1 MMIPYIEILEW
12 QSNSLKPSFVI
23 EPSQF
28 WAELSFSET
37 GEFEIYAVA
46 TKENLRLAKWQMVK
60 IPNKPYL
67 WVITKV
73 TYEYN
78 ADGAR
83 MVSASGFEAK
93 WITSRRIVKDP
104 IYLKTDLKSA
114 LSVIFDFNL
123 GDSADP
129 DRRINGLVWD
139 LGGSGKSVNLQATR
153 GNLYEC
159 VMALLKTYQMG
170 ATSLIDGS
178 GHVVF
183 RTIEGEN
190 KSGSMLFSQSM
201 DNLLSAVYSTDDA
214 DKATDA
220 QIVSTFSSKDFVAY
234 AGSDESGLA
243 RAEITIS
250 PNLSLKVKDE
260 GGGEI
265 NLDPDSQEFGILQES
280 EGTQALSERQSA
292 VSFEAT
298 IDLIHSRFEFG
309 VDFFLGDIVKVR
321 DEYFGY
327 EAQARITKYTIRQDA
342 GGYSEEAEYGSI

>member
-12 QSNSLKPSFVI
+12 QSDSLKPSFVI

-28 WAELSFSET
+28 WAELSFWET

-93 WITSRRIVKDP
+93 WICSRRIIQDP
-104 IYLKTDLKSA
+104 IYLKADLKSA
-114 LSVIFDFNL
+114 LSAIFEFNL

-129 DRRINGLVWD
+129 DRRIGGLTWE
-139 LGGSGKSVNLQATR
+139 LGGGDKSVNLQATR
-153 GNLYEC
+153 GNLYEY
-159 VMALLKTYQMG
+159 VMGLLKTYQMG
-170 ATSLIDGS
+170 ATSLIDEVGR
-178 GHVVF
+178 VVF
-183 RTIEGEN
+183 KTIEGED

-201 DNLLSAVYSTDDA
+201 DNLLSAVYSTDDT

-220 QIVSTFSSKDFVAY
+220 QIVNTFSEKDFVAY
-234 AGSDESGLA
+234 AGDDGSGLE

-260 GGGEI
+260 GGAEI
-265 NLDPDSQEFGILQES
+265 TLDPASQEFGIMQES
-280 EGTQALSERQSA
+280 EGIKALAERQSA

-298 IDLIHSRFEFG
+298 IDLRHSRFEFG
-309 VDFFLGDIVKVR
+309 VDFFLGDIVRVR

-327 EAQARITKYTIRQDA
+327 EAQARITKYTIRQDS